1 MRSSSRLALFG
12 LLALAARA
20 VCAEHGRISVAPD
33 VTVSSPT
40 IRLGD
45 VATLDGDGV
54 QALASVALGA
64 APSAG
69 ESRTLDGGAILQ
81 AIRREVGGLDGIT
94 YTIPAMVRVRRAAQE
109 VSEAAVRGIVEAYL
123 GEALGAGAVDA
134 VLRSIELPGPIR
146 IPAGRYRARVIA
158 QPGVPLA
165 GRVRLALE
173 FAVDDRPVRTVWIVA
188 DVGVYGPVVMA
199 RRPVARG
206 ERLAADDLTVD
217 RRDLSQL
224 PPDVVTSVDGLD
236 GVVARRPLA
245 AWTVLRR
252 AELAPPSAVH
262 RGDVVLLVAE
272 RGALRITAPGEVRE
286 DAGLNQPV
294 RVVNRLSRK
303 ELVGRV
309 LDASTVGLDF

>member
-1 MRSSSRLALFG
+1 MRSSSSVALLALF
-12 LLALAARA
+12 AFAAP
-20 VCAEHGRISVAPD
+20 VPGAERGRITIAPD
-33 VTVSSPT
+33 ATVSSAT
-40 IRLGD
+40 VHLGD

-54 QALASVALGA
+54 QALAALALGT

-69 ESRTLDGGAILQ
+69 ETRTLDGGAVLQ
-81 AIRREVGGLDGIT
+81 AIRREAGGLDGIT
-94 YTIPAMVRVRRAAQE
+94 YTIPAMVRVRRTAQE
-109 VSEAAVRGIVEAYL
+109 VSEAAVRGIVEGFLA
-123 GEALGAGAVDA
+123 EALGAGAADA

-146 IPAGRYRARVIA
+146 IPAGAYRARVLA

-173 FAVDDRPVRTVWIVA
+173 FAVDDRPVRTVWVIA
-188 DVGVYGPVVMA
+188 DVGVYGRVVLA

-206 ERLAADDLTVD
+206 ERLTADDVVVD

-224 PPDVVTSVDGLD
+224 PADVVTSLDGLD

-245 AWTVLRR
+245 AWTALRR
-252 AELAPPSAVH
+252 GELEPPSAVH

-309 LDASTVGLDF
+309 LDASTVGLEF